1 MAFHY
6 GLQVWSLHPAWL
18 PSMAFCATFLSS
30 LAPAAMSRRQI
41 GGIKEEA
48 GLAGCAELELFQVGL
63 VLEGGDA
70 FAELAD
76 FLLFGESEN
85 TL

>member
-1 MAFHY
+1 
-6 GLQVWSLHPAWL
+6 
-18 PSMAFCATFLSS
+18 MAFCATFLSS
-30 LAPAAMSRRQI
+30 LAPTAMSYGHI
-41 GGIKEEA
+41 GETKEET
-48 GLAGCAELELFQVGL
+48 GLAGCGELELFQVGL